1 MAAKEAAMKLT
12 VTLNDLISAVSEFAD
27 DENEVVA
34 TVVHLVKSGRV
45 RLAGNSSGDDFMKS
59 AV

>member
-1 MAAKEAAMKLT
+1 MKLT
-12 VTLNDLISAVSEFAD
+12 VTLHDLISAVSEYAD

-45 RLAGNSSGDDFMKS
+45 RLAGNSSTDDFMNS
-59 AV
+59 AA

>member
-1 MAAKEAAMKLT
+1 MKLT